1 MNNPFKED
9 KIAKAKGEA
18 EEFFQIKENQG
29 QLWITYNGFP
39 VVPEALLKKSALET
53 LMEIR
58 ELYVKSK
65 NVLQDAE
72 TQRST
77 SIKTETC

>member
-9 KIAKAKGEA
+9 KIAKARGEA
-18 EEFFQIKENQG
+18 EEFYQIKEKMG
-29 QLWITYNGFP
+29 ELWITYNGAP
-39 VVPEALLKKSALET
+39 IIPESLLKESALET
-53 LMEIR
+53 LKKVR

-72 TQRST
+72 A
-77 SIKTETC
+77 

>member
-9 KIAKAKGEA
+9 KVAKAKGEA
-18 EEFFQIKENQG
+18 EEFYQIKEKMG
-29 QLWITYNGFP
+29 ELWITYNG
-39 VVPEALLKKSALET
+39 VPIIPESLLKNPALET
-53 LMEIR
+53 LKKLR

-72 TQRST
+72 T
-77 SIKTETC
+77 

>member
-1 MNNPFKED
+1 MNNPFKTDEV
-9 KIAKAKGEA
+9 AKARSEA
-18 EEFFQIKENQG
+18 QGLYQIMESQG

-39 VVPEALLKKSALET
+39 VVPESLLKKSALES
-53 LMEIR
+53 LIEIR

-72 TQRST
+72 T
-77 SIKTETC
+77 

>member
-9 KIAKAKGEA
+9 KLAKARGEA
-18 EEFFQIKENQG
+18 EEFYQIKEKMG
-29 QLWITYNGFP
+29 ELWITYNGAP
-39 VVPEALLKKSALET
+39 IIPESLLKESALET
-53 LMEIR
+53 LKKVR

-72 TQRST
+72 A
-77 SIKTETC
+77 

>member
-9 KIAKAKGEA
+9 KLAKARGEA
-18 EEFFQIKENQG
+18 EEFYQIKEKMG
-29 QLWITYNGFP
+29 ELWITYNGAP
-39 VVPEALLKKSALET
+39 IIPESLLKESALET
-53 LMEIR
+53 LKKVR

-72 TQRST
+72 T
-77 SIKTETC
+77 

>member
-9 KIAKAKGEA
+9 KLAKARGEA
-18 EEFFQIKENQG
+18 EEFYQIKEKMG
-29 QLWITYNGFP
+29 ELWITYNGSP
-39 VVPEALLKKSALET
+39 IIPESLLKESALET
-53 LMEIR
+53 LKKVR

-72 TQRST
+72 A
-77 SIKTETC
+77 

>member
-18 EEFFQIKENQG
+18 EEFYQIKEKMG
-29 QLWITYNGFP
+29 ELWITYDT
-39 VVPEALLKKSALET
+39 VPIIPESLLKKPALET
-53 LMEIR
+53 LKELR

-65 NVLQDAE
+65 NITKDEA
-72 TQRST
+72 
-77 SIKTETC
+77 

>member
-9 KIAKAKGEA
+9 KVAKARGEA
-18 EEFFQIKENQG
+18 EEFYQIKEKMG
-29 QLWITYNGFP
+29 ELWITYNG
-39 VVPEALLKKSALET
+39 VPIIPESLLKNPALET
-53 LMEIR
+53 LKELR

-72 TQRST
+72 A
-77 SIKTETC
+77 

>member
-18 EEFFQIKENQG
+18 EEFYQIKEKMG
-29 QLWITYNGFP
+29 ELWITYDT
-39 VVPEALLKKSALET
+39 VPIITESLLKNPALET
-53 LMEIR
+53 LKELR

-65 NVLQDAE
+65 NITKDEA
-72 TQRST
+72 
-77 SIKTETC
+77 